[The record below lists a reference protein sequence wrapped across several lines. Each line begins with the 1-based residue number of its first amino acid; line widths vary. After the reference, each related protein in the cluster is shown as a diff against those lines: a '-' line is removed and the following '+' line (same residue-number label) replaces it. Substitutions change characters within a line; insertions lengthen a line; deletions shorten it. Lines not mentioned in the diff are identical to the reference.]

1 MSEKQGKGRRNGNLL
16 PGLLFISTGFLAG
29 FYGIDY
35 ALSSAEQSGKA
46 DRVASLDHLV
56 TASIGNGKIERIRD
70 TVASFLS
77 GSDYLTSPKAATAPR
92 APAGAAVNRG
102 LKSDR
107 TEAEASAS
115 AGKTP
120 QSVARIDVPLR
131 ASEPGVPARPK
142 PSAVVAASQPSA
154 GVAAAR
160 PAAAAQPLAAPK
172 VASADSHLVPSRSL
186 DVQAPYADAA
196 EVALFAA
203 DMPLPANLT
212 AYKPGS
218 GVGEPSAGK
227 GTYFSP
233 LIPRTFANGKAFGG
247 LGEEEFQR
255 RERRCLVTA
264 LYFEARSEP
273 DEGQIAVAQV
283 IMNRV
288 KSPDYPDTICGVVY
302 QGSQRNTGCQFS
314 FTCDGRADRPQNQAE
329 WDRSVRL
336 ANLVLE
342 GKVWLPEI
350 GVSTHYHANYVNPR
364 WRRSMARIDKVGRHI
379 FYKSP
384 EVSITAPYPRVG
396 DEKRS

>member
-1 MSEKQGKGRRNGNLL
+1 MAGESGVMSEKQGRGRRKGNLV

-29 FYGIDY
+29 FYGIDF
-35 ALSSAEQSGKA
+35 ALSGAQKDGSEV
-46 DRVASLDHLV
+46 RLASFDHLV
-56 TASIGNGKIERIRD
+56 TASIGNGKIERIKDRI
-70 TVASFLS
+70 ASFIA
-77 GSDYLTSPKAATAPR
+77 GSDYVGGDTGAAKPKASS
-92 APAGAAVNRG
+92 AAVNRN
-102 LKSDR
+102 LKADR
-107 TEAEASAS
+107 TEANRQEVTKPGA
-115 AGKTP
+115 
-120 QSVARIDVPLR
+120 VAHRDVPLR
-131 ASEPGVPARPK
+131 ASE
-142 PSAVVAASQPSA
+142 
-154 GVAAAR
+154 AAR
-160 PAAAAQPLAAPK
+160 PAPSQQPATHAARATSPAVAAPQK
-172 VASADSHLVPSRSL
+172 IVSAADHLVPSRAL

-203 DMPLPANLT
+203 DMPLPASLT
-212 AYKPGS
+212 AYKAGS
-218 GVGEPSAGK
+218 GVGQPSAGK
-227 GTYFSP
+227 SSYYSP
-233 LIPRTFANGKAFGG
+233 LIPRTFENGKAFGG

-273 DEGQIAVAQV
+273 DDGQIAVGQV

-314 FTCDGRADRPQNQAE
+314 FTCDGKPDRPESQAE

-342 GKVWLPEI
+342 GKVWLPRI
-350 GVSTHYHANYVNPR
+350 GNSTHYHANYVRPT
-364 WRRSMARIDKVGRHI
+364 WRREMNRTNKVGRHI

-384 EVSITAPYPRVG
+384 EVSITAPYQRIG